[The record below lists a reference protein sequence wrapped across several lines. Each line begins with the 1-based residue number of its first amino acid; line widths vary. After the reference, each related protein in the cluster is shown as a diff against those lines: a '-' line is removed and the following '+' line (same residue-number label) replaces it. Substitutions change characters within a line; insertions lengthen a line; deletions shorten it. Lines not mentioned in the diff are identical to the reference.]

1 MPRIEVSEVL
11 GDWEGDTDTV
21 VAAARHQGRV
31 DIELQPVPGRP
42 GICSGCQQQ
51 THAVHGYQW
60 RRVRDL
66 PILDAATNLML
77 PRRRVACPRC
87 GAKLEQLSWL
97 APYARVTRRLSENV
111 ARLCAVLPIK
121 HVAQHYRLGWDAV
134 KQIDK
139 AWLQRSLG
147 PGRPARGHAAGDGRV
162 RTAYRASHYAT
173 VIADAE
179 RRYMTILPAPG

>member
-11 GDWEGDTDTV
+11 GDWEGYTV

-42 GICSGCQQQ
+42 RICSGCQQQ

-97 APYARVTRRLSENV
+97 APYARVTRRLAENV

-147 PGRPARGHAAGDGRV
+147 PVDLRGVTQLVMDEFALHTGH
-162 RTAYRASHYAT
+162 HYAT

-179 RRYMTILPAPG
+179 RRYTTILPAPG